1 MSFSSAIPPSLYF
14 LSKLST
20 LSLQR
25 DQEKLALVEEL
36 QERTELLDHLESI
49 LSATLDCFPE
59 ELVEFLKNHSN
70 VQNLAEFAAELDIDP
85 LGDTRTALLDAACEK
100 LEKYWHLEKQLE
112 EERNKMYQ
120 LEQLLNDFEAIER
133 DFHAILHDFSFA
145 PPKSDSQA
153 KLDRERQYLNQ
164 LETAL
169 DQINSSVPSVN
180 VTHEEIVELSKKVA
194 SLEAQV
200 QEDQMQLDSYQKLP
214 QDPILARIVLDEAKQ
229 KLQRLDAEKEDMLK
243 SIKLV

>member
-1 MSFSSAIPPSLYF
+1 M
-14 LSKLST
+14 
-20 LSLQR
+20 
-25 DQEKLALVEEL
+25 
-36 QERTELLDHLESI
+36 
-49 LSATLDCFPE
+49 
-59 ELVEFLKNHSN
+59 KNHSN

-194 SLEAQV
+194 SLQAQV
-200 QEDQMQLDSYQKLP
+200 QEYQMQLDSYQKLP
-214 QDPILARIVLDEAKQ
+214 QVGYAYVSHYCNS
-229 KLQRLDAEKEDMLK
+229 KLLK
-243 SIKLV
+243 GSYFSPNCSG